1 MRISDWSSDVCSSD
15 LPAAIEG
22 ENRALVPSRFEVVL
36 VRDLAGKFAG
46 AKTFIEQLEA
56 MVPHFYEQVGQY
68 LRAYIAPPPRIR
80 REEARAGA
88 SEETDR
94 VGEIAV
100 ESAEESQIGRAH
112 V

>member
-1 MRISDWSSDVCSSD
+1 
-15 LPAAIEG
+15 
-22 ENRALVPSRFEVVL
+22 
-36 VRDLAGKFAG
+36 
-46 AKTFIEQLEA
+46 

-80 REEARAGA
+80 REQPRAGA

-100 ESAEESQIGRAH
+100 ERAEESRAAAADLAAAAGNGEAPHRPAADPHATAAVQASAQGARPVDTGVPEGEGRAP
-112 V
+112 